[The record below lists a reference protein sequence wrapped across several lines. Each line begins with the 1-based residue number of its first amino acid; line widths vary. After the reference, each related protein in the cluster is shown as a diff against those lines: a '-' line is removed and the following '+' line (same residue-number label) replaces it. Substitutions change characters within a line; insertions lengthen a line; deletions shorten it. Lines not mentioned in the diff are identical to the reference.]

1 MERAKHSHPEAR
13 RRSIEGVVANEAL
26 CMRLAAAIG
35 ILTAKVEACTVEGM
49 DYLLVERYDRFYR
62 TAPGKEPVLER
73 LHQEDSVRRWESSL
87 R

>member
-1 MERAKHSHPEAR
+1 
-13 RRSIEGVVANEAL
+13 
-26 CMRLAAAIG
+26 MRLAAAIG